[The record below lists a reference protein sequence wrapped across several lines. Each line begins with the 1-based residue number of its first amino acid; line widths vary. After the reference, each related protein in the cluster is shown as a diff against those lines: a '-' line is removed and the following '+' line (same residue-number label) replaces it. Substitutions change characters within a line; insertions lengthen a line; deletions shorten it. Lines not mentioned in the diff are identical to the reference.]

1 MSDSQTN
8 NLQLTLKSKKLQF
21 KYSNNVIKEVDNC
34 IFQGFTFKNHESHFQ
49 KNSLVHWYLKPL
61 WNKTMLFVCEYWHI
75 IKISGVTNSNQII
88 VLMMVFTS
96 IYKAVSLREILNPG
110 EWMKL
115 TILCS
120 HKFEHIFQF
129 KNMLLWLLPARF
141 NADLPEEFLN
151 SYMIGNLG
159 KHQNFWHPRGN
170 EDVTASSIIIIS
182 KNVANFWWM
191 TFQST
196 GSRHFN
202 LFLRIKKGGLGSCPL
217 FVVV

>member
-1 MSDSQTN
+1 MAKWQNMLDSQTN
-8 NLQLTLKSKKLQF
+8 HLQLTLKSKKLQF
-21 KYSNNVIKEVDNC
+21 KYSNNVTKEVDHC
-34 IFQGFTFKNHESHFQ
+34 IFQGFTFKNHESNFQ

-61 WNKTMLFVCEYWHI
+61 WNKMTLFVCEYWHI
-75 IKISGVTNSNQII
+75 IKISGVRNSSQII

-96 IYKAVSLREILNPG
+96 IYKAVSLREILSPG

-129 KNMLLWLLPARF
+129 KNMLLWHLPARF

-159 KHQNFWHPRGN
+159 SIRISGILEAMKMSQQVQSLLLQKMLPTFDGWHFRARGH
-170 EDVTASSIIIIS
+170 VTLTC
-182 KNVANFWWM
+182 F
-191 TFQST
+191 
-196 GSRHFN
+196 
-202 LFLRIKKGGLGSCPL
+202 
-217 FVVV
+217 